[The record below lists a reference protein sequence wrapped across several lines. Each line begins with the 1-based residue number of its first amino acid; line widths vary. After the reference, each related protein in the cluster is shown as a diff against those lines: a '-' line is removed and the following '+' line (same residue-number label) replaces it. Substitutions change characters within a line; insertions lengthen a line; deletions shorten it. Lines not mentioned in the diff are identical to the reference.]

1 MYRVLIVLALLL
13 EPAIGQIGEGTY
25 LARLFDGP
33 VEGKPF
39 QAKYIIKRS
48 WTTLG
53 GEYSETETGTVF
65 RDSKGRLSKMAK
77 GTEPCCFAQDGD
89 WVQDPV
95 TDIFYRGRHP
105 DGRPWIQRLSSSLDF
120 LFWDGN
126 QIAGGNSRPARA
138 PARLRRIR
146 FNFDMPQPAQW
157 LDEDGKRVEDAKS
170 IGRKVIEGLD
180 CEGLV
185 SEHPYRIP
193 GGYKLEYWVSSE
205 IERIVYEKITAKDT
219 IQVYRL
225 HDVERVEPPESVFM
239 IPPQ

>member
-180 CEGLV
+180 CE
-185 SEHPYRIP
+185 
-193 GGYKLEYWVSSE
+193 E
-205 IERIVYEKITAKDT
+205 IGRAHV
-219 IQVYRL
+219 
-225 HDVERVEPPESVFM
+225 
-239 IPPQ
+239 